1 MFDNL
6 INIIHNLFFQ
16 RGCYNYNIK
25 SKKENECFATQLGT
39 VNNY

>member
-1 MFDNL
+1 MFGAL
-6 INIIHNLFFQ
+6 INIVLNLFFQ
-16 RGCYNYNIK
+16 KGYYNYKIK